1 MFVTYERGRTLTK
14 FIVTWFLC
22 SVAAEPAVVAS
33 KASNNDFASA
43 EKLRIKKDV
52 EEFHRIL
59 PVQVNF
65 GGFVSIINHRI
76 LGMEGNLTD
85 LDEQLRIIEAKDAE
99 WQKETLQLKSRL
111 KTCEEGKAEAEEENA
126 RLKEQLE
133 AEREFLKNV
142 SSERNPIKEEISR
155 LKKKIESLGALKP
168 EPEPEP
174 EPEPI
179 ESSGEPKLPTTAES
193 IITDQKHVSSY
204 QTHHGIPR
212 SWDEAL
218 KKCESK
224 GIDLARHATKKL
236 IKRWAKLKYERE
248 NVWIGGRMNAQ
259 ATEANFKDSFEW
271 VHGGGPIPAD
281 DELWE
286 ISEPSDISRKCVFF
300 NRKITVT
307 RKDGTQGHA
316 LQTAPCA
323 DQYDLVCEKYA

>member
-1 MFVTYERGRTLTK
+1 MFVTYERGRILIK
-14 FIVTWFLC
+14 FVVTWFLC
-22 SVAAEPAVVAS
+22 SVGAEPAVDAS
-33 KASNNDFASA
+33 KTSNNDFASA

-52 EEFHRIL
+52 EEFHHIL

-65 GGFVSIINHRI
+65 GGFVNIINHRI

-99 WQKETLQLKSRL
+99 WQKETSQLKSLL

-133 AEREFLKNV
+133 AKGEVLKTV
-142 SSERNPIKEEISR
+142 SSERDAMKEEISR
-155 LKKKIESLGALKP
+155 LEKELEAAGAIKPKPKP
-168 EPEPEP
+168 EPEPF
-174 EPEPI
+174 
-179 ESSGEPKLPTTAES
+179 EPKLPTTAES
-193 IITDQKHVSSY
+193 STTDQRPVSAYLSS
-204 QTHHGIPR
+204 HGIPR
-212 SWDEAL
+212 SWDESL

-224 GIDLARHATKKL
+224 GYDLARHATKQL
-236 IKRWAKLKYERE
+236 IKRWANLEYELE

-271 VHGGGPIPAD
+271 VHGGGPIPTD
-281 DELWE
+281 DGLWE

-300 NRKITVT
+300 NRKNTVT

-323 DQYDLVCEKYA
+323 DKNDLVCEKYE

>member
-1 MFVTYERGRTLTK
+1 MFVTYERGRILIK
-14 FIVTWFLC
+14 FVVTWFLY
-22 SVAAEPAVVAS
+22 SVAAEPAVDAS
-33 KASNNDFASA
+33 KTSNNDFASA

-65 GGFVSIINHRI
+65 GGFVNIINHRI

-99 WQKETLQLKSRL
+99 WQKETSQLKSRL

-126 RLKEQLE
+126 RLQEQLE
-133 AEREFLKNV
+133 AEGEVLKNV
-142 SSERNPIKEEISR
+142 SSERDAMKEEISR
-155 LKKKIESLGALKP
+155 LKKKIESLGVS

-174 EPEPI
+174 EPKP
-179 ESSGEPKLPTTAES
+179 GEPKLPTTAES
-193 IITDQKHVSSY
+193 IINQKAVSSY
-204 QTHHGIPR
+204 QSHHGIPR

-224 GIDLARHATKKL
+224 GIDLARHATKQL
-236 IKRWAKLKYERE
+236 IKRWAKLEYELE

-281 DELWE
+281 DGLWE

-300 NRKITVT
+300 NRKNTVT

-323 DQYDLVCEKYA
+323 DQYDLVCEKYE